1 MEVIMDKEFI
11 EDIGKI
17 ESDGSLPFSLGTRL
31 GNLVFLSGMVSKDI
45 KTGEPEYGSI
55 TDETRKVLSNIDSLL
70 KAAGSSPE
78 KILKVNVY
86 LTDIADF
93 QAMNAV
99 YSAYFDE
106 KKKLAARSTVEA
118 KLVGKYKIEIEV
130 IAYI

>member
-1 MEVIMDKEFI
+1 MDKEFI

-17 ESDGSLPFSLGTRL
+17 EADGSLPFSLGTRY

-45 KTGEPEYGSI
+45 RTGEADCGDIAY
-55 TDETRKVLSNIDSLL
+55 ETKKVLDNIDKLL
-70 KAAGSSPE
+70 AAAGSSAE

-86 LTDIADF
+86 LADIADF

-99 YSAYFDE
+99 YSAYFNE
-106 KKKLAARSTVEA
+106 KARLAARSTVEA
-118 KLVGKYKIEIEV
+118 RLVGKYKIEIEV